1 MRVFTGLKMGS
12 KMGPEHRV
20 KGQEVSPKGVRAFLE
35 KPKATF
41 FKKCSDPQKS
51 FNFPLPLNVLQA
63 EAG

>member
-1 MRVFTGLKMGS
+1 MFKGSLRRSEHMRVFTGLKMGS

-41 FKKCSDPQKS
+41 FKKM
-51 FNFPLPLNVLQA
+51 L
-63 EAG
+63 